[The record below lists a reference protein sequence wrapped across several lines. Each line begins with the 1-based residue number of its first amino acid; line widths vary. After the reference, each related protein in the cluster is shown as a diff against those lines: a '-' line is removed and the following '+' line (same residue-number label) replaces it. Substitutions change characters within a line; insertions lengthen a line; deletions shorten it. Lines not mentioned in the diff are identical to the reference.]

1 MIINVWPTGMYANLV
16 FQSFITEPI
25 EDIELPAAI
34 LQNQGQPP
42 KCVLN
47 ELEVRKVLS
56 TCSLYASAGLHLG
69 EGVRDWAPIDYPP
82 PPPFNLFTVKV
93 NPFAVTNAKWRLRNT
108 FTGGQRRRS
117 ALSRS
122 CPSFFSLLFSELLE
136 NAARKEKL
144 MQYEHT
150 WKKLQV
156 TGLVVITKTMFMR
169 VTLTLTTRK

>member
-82 PPPFNLFTVKV
+82 PPPLKLFTV
-93 NPFAVTNAKWRLRNT
+93 
-108 FTGGQRRRS
+108 
-117 ALSRS
+117 
-122 CPSFFSLLFSELLE
+122 
-136 NAARKEKL
+136 
-144 MQYEHT
+144 
-150 WKKLQV
+150 
-156 TGLVVITKTMFMR
+156 
-169 VTLTLTTRK
+169 